1 MPTAFHVA
9 IQEIV
14 YKKGE
19 DVKGIHIVQ
28 GYKPKVNNNNNR
40 TTWSSTE
47 LISLPL
53 STVSRLIRRAS
64 LLSAS
69 DLCITTRTPFQLNK
83 LRSNS

>member
-9 IQEIV
+9 IEEIV

-19 DVKGIHIVQ
+19 DVKGIHIPQ
-28 GYKPKVNNNNNR
+28 DYKPKVKNNNRR

-64 LLSAS
+64 LISAS
-69 DLCITTRTPFQLNK
+69 DLCITTRTTLNK
-83 LRSNS
+83 LRRNS